1 MTSVANASRSCIRL
15 QLNLGNIHL
24 VRFPIDERLVDGVL
38 VAAARKGFGPGSET
52 GFPNGRLESASHRYH
67 RLLTVGPSL
76 FLDLAPPNVSRGT
89 LVSPKSHSRPVR
101 RLVTD
106 GCHAS
111 HRLVTDGCHRFHGL
125 VTDGSHRSHR
135 LLTDGC
141 HRLNRLLSEG
151 GSFDELI
158 RPLVDGSSLGHAY
171 VCPSAAYSSTAQRG
185 RTIFGSRRS
194 PLARV

>member
-1 MTSVANASRSCIRL
+1 M
-15 QLNLGNIHL
+15 
-24 VRFPIDERLVDGVL
+24 
-38 VAAARKGFGPGSET
+38 
-52 GFPNGRLESASHRYH
+52 
-67 RLLTVGPSL
+67 
-76 FLDLAPPNVSRGT
+76 
-89 LVSPKSHSRPVR
+89 
-101 RLVTD
+101 TD

-111 HRLVTDGCHRFHGL
+111 HRLLTDGCHRFHGL

-194 PLARV
+194 PPTEVYKSALRSGEVSLKEFLRISVGLKHASELADSVLLRQLN